1 MLLIRREFSMSSQA
15 AFQGSM
21 MQRHPAGMRPL
32 PSGFGGTASQED
44 DLCITGH
51 ASDEAQGELTLMR
64 PKASSNEPIEQI
76 LDWDMRPGGLPGGE
90 TMLLPTSSAVLAIA
104 YGVSLPGTGMKREAK
119 QRFMVKGRFCG
130 ASGAVRRLPESRGG
144 GVIYARLRPGMV
156 GTPAALALHGGEDGV
171 LTLDQLFGAASL
183 AVLAEEL
190 AAAPSA
196 AQRGLVVQQFLRSA
210 LPPRSG
216 LAPMARA
223 ARGLQARPDIAIHD
237 MAHHCRLSERH
248 FFRRFSLDIGL
259 GPKHFARLA
268 RMELALAS
276 WRMGASWA
284 EAAVTG
290 GYADQ
295 AHLVRDFKR
304 MTGTPPERLLRS
316 GASRRGH
323 AFNALLAASCFANVF
338 PEATGLAH

>member
-1 MLLIRREFSMSSQA
+1 MSSQA

-21 MQRHPAGMRPL
+21 MQRHPAGMRPV
-32 PSGFGGTASQED
+32 PSRAGGTAGWED

-51 ASDEAQGELTLMR
+51 ASDEAQGELTLIR
-64 PKASSNEPIEQI
+64 PKASSTEAIEEI
-76 LDWDMRPGGLPGGE
+76 LDWDITPGGRLAGE

-104 YGVSLPGTGMKREAK
+104 YRVSPPGTGMKRDAK
-119 QRFMVKGRFCG
+119 QRPLVEGSFCG
-130 ASGAVRRLPESRGG
+130 ASGAVRRLPECRAGG
-144 GVIYARLRPGMV
+144 IIYARLRPGVV
-156 GTPAALALHGGEDGV
+156 GIPTAMAPHGGDDGVFPLDRLFGAGPLAALAED
-171 LTLDQLFGAASL
+171 
-183 AVLAEEL
+183 L
-190 AAAPSA
+190 AAAISVA
-196 AQRGLVVQQFLRSA
+196 RRGLVVQQFLRSA

-216 LAPMARA
+216 LAAMARA

-248 FFRRFSLDIGL
+248 FFRRFSSGIGL

-276 WRMGASWA
+276 WRGGASWA

-304 MTGTPPERLLRS
+304 MTGTPPERLLRG
-316 GASRRGH
+316 GASRRGR
-323 AFNALLAASCFANVF
+323 AFDALLAASGFANVF
-338 PEATGLAH
+338 LEATGLAH